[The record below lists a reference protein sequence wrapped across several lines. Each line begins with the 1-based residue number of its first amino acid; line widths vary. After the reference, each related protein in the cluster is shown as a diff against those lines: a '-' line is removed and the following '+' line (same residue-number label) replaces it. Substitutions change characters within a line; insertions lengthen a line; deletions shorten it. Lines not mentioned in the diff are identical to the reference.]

1 MRSYLDG
8 VRARGQSVSALWAT
22 EAPIYG
28 RFGYGMASLQGEAEL
43 SLERA
48 AFVSGPHP
56 AARARLVDEADALEA
71 FPAIFDAIRTETPGM
86 LTRSRRWWQLRRLSD
101 PEFARRGRGP
111 LRRVLLELEGAPVAY
126 ALYRQTHEWQNAVP
140 GGSVHVIEAL
150 GTTPAA
156 TRAIWR
162 YLCDL
167 DLMDKLTGFMLPSDH
182 PLLLLVAEPRRLGLR
197 LADALWVRLVE
208 VGAALSA
215 RSFGEGSPITIEIR
229 DSFCPWNEGRWSV
242 GAGVV
247 ERTDE
252 RADLALDAAALGSVY
267 LGGFT
272 FGQLARAGLVEEF
285 VEAAVERADAL
296 FVRDRAPWCPEIF

>member
-1 MRSYLDG
+1 M
-8 VRARGQSVSALWAT
+8 
-22 EAPIYG
+22 
-28 RFGYGMASLQGEAEL
+28 
-43 SLERA
+43 
-48 AFVSGPHP
+48 
-56 AARARLVDEADALEA
+56 
-71 FPAIFDAIRTETPGM
+71 
-86 LTRSRRWWQLRRLSD
+86 
-101 PEFARRGRGP
+101 
-111 LRRVLLELEGAPVAY
+111 
-126 ALYRQTHEWQNAVP
+126 
-140 GGSVHVIEAL
+140 HVVEAL

-167 DLMDKLTGFMLPSDH
+167 DLMDKLTGFMLPGDH
-182 PLLLLVAEPRRLGLR
+182 PLLLLLTEPRRLGLR

-247 ERTDE
+247 ERTDGP
-252 RADLALDAAALGSVY
+252 ADLALDAAALGSVY

-272 FGQLARAGLVEEF
+272 FGQLARAGLVEES
-285 VEAAVERADAL
+285 VEGAVERADAL